1 MPMAAPLPLAAPNT
15 GYGGPPVGYPG
26 PPAHVLQSGMQT
38 MHPYAYEQQ
47 APGYPSTG
55 LDQAYSP
62 MQPLLP
68 GPYSAVPRPSA
79 SFVHALGT
87 AQSHSPHVSSANTP
101 IAPRDT
107 PSAGFAV
114 SSLSGGHINPAR
126 LAMLQASLDAAG
138 YSSSLPNTSL
148 TAEAR
153 PDAATEKHQVEEATR
168 GAWSNVRR
176 PSDADHR
183 PVASGSSVTGSTLL
197 NVKGTASQGGQT
209 PLAQAGSSIA
219 GSEIMPGRPEGD
231 DAVPRPAALHD
242 SANSAAINGTG
253 SQTQQPATLNGANG
267 SKQDDPTSS
276 SAGAPENGSA
286 DSRQVGE
293 GGAEQLS

>member
-1 MPMAAPLPLAAPNT
+1 MPQSPTMTRRAAPPFEPVQPSPQAASYAPYPTAMPMAAPLPLAAPNT

-26 PPAHVLQSGMQT
+26 PPAHVLQPGMQA
-38 MHPYAYEQQ
+38 MHPYVYEQQ

-87 AQSHSPHVSSANTP
+87 AQSHSPHVSRANTP
-101 IAPRDT
+101 SAPRDT

-138 YSSSLPNTSL
+138 YSSSC
-148 TAEAR
+148 R
-153 PDAATEKHQVEEATR
+153 
-168 GAWSNVRR
+168 
-176 PSDADHR
+176 
-183 PVASGSSVTGSTLL
+183 
-197 NVKGTASQGGQT
+197 T
-209 PLAQAGSSIA
+209 PL
-219 GSEIMPGRPEGD
+219 
-231 DAVPRPAALHD
+231 
-242 SANSAAINGTG
+242 
-253 SQTQQPATLNGANG
+253 
-267 SKQDDPTSS
+267 
-276 SAGAPENGSA
+276 
-286 DSRQVGE
+286 
-293 GGAEQLS
+293 